1 MALSLIPQS
10 KPTMTTVD
18 STLCD
23 LTVVTWSV
31 EPKRLR
37 RHVPSRLSLE
47 LVEGRALLSAVT
59 FQNRGFSPHGLPVG
73 LTLGQT
79 NYRVYVR
86 HGDQRAVFFLGS
98 TVDTALVFV
107 PRWLWGMPWRR
118 ARYRFAAGVVSA
130 SGVWPLRLSYRRG
143 EAVSSLAGFSD
154 LDEGLSVLTQPW
166 VGFYARPGGR
176 LGRYTIWHAPYE
188 AFQAEVQE
196 AWFPLLD
203 RLQIVPLVAQ
213 SEVHSALY
221 VARSLYHVH
230 LPPRPLAW
238 V

>member
-1 MALSLIPQS
+1 MAPSLIPRLR
-10 KPTMTTVD
+10 PTLTTVE

-31 EPKRLR
+31 APERLR

-47 LVEGRALLSAVT
+47 VVGGRALLSAVT
-59 FQNRGFSPHGLPVG
+59 FQNRGFSPHWLPAG

-86 HGDQRAVFFLGS
+86 DGDQRAVFFLGS
-98 TVDTALVFV
+98 TLDTVLVFV

-118 ARYRFAAGVVSA
+118 ARYRFSAGSVSA
-130 SGVWPLRLSYRRG
+130 SGVWPLRLSYRLG
-143 EAVSSLAGFSD
+143 GPVAALDGFASLD
-154 LDEGLSVLTQPW
+154 VGLSVLTQPW
-166 VGFYARPGGR
+166 VGLYARPGGR

-188 AFQAEVQE
+188 ACQAVVQE

-203 RLQIVPLVAQ
+203 QLQIVPLAVQ
-213 SEVHSALY
+213 SEVHSALH
-221 VARSLYHVH
+221 VSRSLYHVH
-230 LPPRPLAW
+230 LPPRPLA
-238 V
+238 